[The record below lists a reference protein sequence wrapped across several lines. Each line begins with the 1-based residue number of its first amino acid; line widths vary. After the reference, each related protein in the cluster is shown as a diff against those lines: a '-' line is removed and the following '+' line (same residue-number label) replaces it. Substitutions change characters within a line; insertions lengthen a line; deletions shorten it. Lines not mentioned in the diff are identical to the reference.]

1 VKYKVE
7 LHDKHYELYGPEHV
21 RQLESHD
28 KQVDVMVL
36 A

>member
-1 VKYKVE
+1 M
-7 LHDKHYELYGPEHV
+7 HDKHYELLEPEHV

-28 KQVDVMVL
+28 KQVDVGVS